1 MKKVAGIISI
11 VLIAI
16 IGVFSIGMK
25 KDKNNGANS
34 EGTATVAVTDANGE
48 KVELSKNPE
57 KIVVFDY
64 GVADILKNLGVD
76 IVGLPERNFYQK
88 YYRFMMMINMQMLVI

>member
-1 MKKVAGIISI
+1 MNKKVAGIISI

-34 EGTATVAVTDANGE
+34 EGTATVAV
-48 KVELSKNPE
+48 
-57 KIVVFDY
+57 
-64 GVADILKNLGVD
+64 
-76 IVGLPERNFYQK
+76 
-88 YYRFMMMINMQMLVI
+88 MQMEKKLN